1 MKTLFKILF
10 TLIIVL
16 SYFSNIS
23 YANWDLISPEIWNLK
38 TGSDNWKNSVVDKN
52 KFLNWLENGKTD
64 FSVSNWWEKWILN
77 SIIRI
82 ARDLKNL
89 FFLIA
94 WVYFLI
100 LVVKLLFAEKTEE
113 EVSKF
118 KNWIIWISIWIVITQ
133 LAYYF
138 INVLFDQEITN
149 ELSANFIKIIIEP
162 LIWLLQ
168 TLASFFFI
176 AIMIFSFYKM
186 VTSNWDEEAAK
197 SWKMSVLYAA
207 MWFIVIK
214 ISNALITTTYWKT
227 NCSNSYQTNCTNTTN
242 LDWFAS
248 IIVTIINW
256 MNGFVWIIVILMIIY
271 AWFLTLTSGWDE
283 EKLKKAKQS
292 IMYISIWLFILVTNY
307 LILSFFILPEAKI

>member
-186 VTSNWDEEAAK
+186 VTSNWDE
-197 SWKMSVLYAA
+197 
-207 MWFIVIK
+207 
-214 ISNALITTTYWKT
+214 
-227 NCSNSYQTNCTNTTN
+227 
-242 LDWFAS
+242 
-248 IIVTIINW
+248 
-256 MNGFVWIIVILMIIY
+256 
-271 AWFLTLTSGWDE
+271 
-283 EKLKKAKQS
+283 
-292 IMYISIWLFILVTNY
+292 
-307 LILSFFILPEAKI
+307 